1 MRFAIMKTRLF
12 FALFILISGSVS
24 AQVTSQRLQNSD
36 KEPQNWMTY
45 GGNYAGH
52 RYSLLT
58 QITPENAKNLQLQWT
73 YQPHFLD
80 KMEATPLVVD
90 GVMYMVEKDELV
102 ALDAATGRQFWAY
115 HRTSNPKARACCEKI
130 GRGLAVMGNTVYWGT
145 IDAFLIALD
154 VRDGHQ
160 LWQTEVANTED
171 GVHISLAPIA
181 AKDKIILGLAS
192 SEMGGRCFLAAFDA
206 KTGKQ
211 VWRFDTVPKPGEP
224 GNETWGNNSW
234 VHGGAPLWTTGTYD
248 PELNLTYWGTGN
260 PVPGWNSVVRPGDNL
275 YSDSVVAIDVDT
287 GKLKWY
293 YQFTPGD
300 PFDHDA
306 TQVPVLV
313 DAKWQG
319 QPRKLMFFA
328 NRNGFYYVLD
338 RVTGKFL
345 LGKAFVRQNWN
356 EGFDEN
362 GKPIINPDFKNSS
375 YEGIYIEPGTQ
386 GGTNWYPPSY
396 SPKTGLLYIPTWEDQ
411 GNWSTAGP
419 AVYVRG
425 RRYDG
430 SSRSTKAM
438 SLRANTATAATRM
451 EDEGYGTIRAI
462 DPLTGE
468 KKWDYKMVDYTETG
482 VTTTASDVLF
492 SGGKEGYFFAL
503 DDRDGKL
510 LWKANLGETVASAPM
525 TYAVNGRQYVAVA
538 AGHVLYVFALP
549 EQ

>member
-1 MRFAIMKTRLF
+1 MPR
-12 FALFILISGSVS
+12 ISSCNGPI
-24 AQVTSQRLQNSD
+24 
-36 KEPQNWMTY
+36 E
-45 GGNYAGH
+45 
-52 RYSLLT
+52 
-58 QITPENAKNLQLQWT
+58 
-73 YQPHFLD
+73 PHFLD

-130 GRGLAVMGNTVYWGT
+130 GRGLAFLGNTVYWGT
-145 IDAFLIALD
+145 IDAFLIAID
-154 VRDGHQ
+154 ARDGKQ

-192 SEMGGRCFLAAFDA
+192 SEMGGRCFMAAFDA
-206 KTGKQ
+206 KTGKE

-234 VHGGAPLWTTGTYD
+234 EHGGAPMWTTGTYD

-275 YSDSVVAIDVDT
+275 YSDSVIALDVDT

-319 QPRKLMFFA
+319 QPRKLLFFA
-328 NRNGFYYVLD
+328 NRNGFYYVID

-345 LGKAFVRQNWN
+345 LGKAFVKQNWN
-356 EGFDEN
+356 RVLTRTV
-362 GKPIINPDFKNSS
+362 SQS
-375 YEGIYIEPGTQ
+375 LTL
-386 GGTNWYPPSY
+386 TSR
-396 SPKTGLLYIPTWEDQ
+396 IPASKV
-411 GNWSTAGP
+411 STLSLA
-419 AVYVRG
+419 
-425 RRYDG
+425 
-430 SSRSTKAM
+430 
-438 SLRANTATAATRM
+438 LRAAPTGTRLPIVRKR
-451 EDEGYGTIRAI
+451 DCCTFRPGTIRGTT
-462 DPLTGE
+462 PLPGP
-468 KKWDYKMVDYTETG
+468 
-482 VTTTASDVLF
+482 LF
-492 SGGKEGYFFAL
+492 
-503 DDRDGKL
+503 
-510 LWKANLGETVASAPM
+510 M
-525 TYAVNGRQYVAVA
+525 
-538 AGHVLYVFALP
+538 
-549 EQ
+549 